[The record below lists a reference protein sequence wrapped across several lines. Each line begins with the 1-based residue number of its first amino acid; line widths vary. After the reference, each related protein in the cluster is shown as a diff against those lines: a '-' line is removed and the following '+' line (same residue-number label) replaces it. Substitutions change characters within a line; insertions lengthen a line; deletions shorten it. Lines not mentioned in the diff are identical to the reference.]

1 MYIFNISC
9 IDVDDN
15 NWSVFQGCRD
25 ILRMVLEKSQS
36 IPVVDNVSIMSQIN
50 VLMDVSLYI

>member
-9 IDVDDN
+9 MYVDDDN
-15 NWSVFQGCRD
+15 FSVFQGCRD

-36 IPVVDNVSIMSQIN
+36 IPVVGNVSIMSQIN

>member
-1 MYIFNISC
+1 
-9 IDVDDN
+9 
-15 NWSVFQGCRD
+15 
-25 ILRMVLEKSQS
+25 MVLEKSQS